1 MFLIYINPTS
11 MTACFRYSFA
21 SLLAGLSL
29 LAWVNS
35 AQASGFALTEQGV
48 INIGTAASGG
58 AAGLDDLSTI
68 YFNPAGLMRLPGNGG
83 VSGSGYII
91 FPSIQFTNQGSAI
104 APGLPLSGGDGGDA
118 GVTTFI
124 PNLYGAFQ
132 VNDRMKLGIGV
143 TVPFGL
149 ETEYDS
155 DWVGR
160 YQAIKSELITINI
173 NPTIAYQLTDD
184 FAIGAGLNVQYADA
198 ELTNAIDFG
207 GILASQGAP
216 ILPQQAD
223 GFAQVSGDDWSLGY
237 NVGVLYEPSTT
248 TRVGLTYRSAVNH
261 TLQGQADFT
270 VPTAATPLTATG
282 LFTDTDA
289 TAAVNLPDTI
299 SLGVYQQLSSQLALT
314 GDLTWTNWSDFQE
327 LRISYDS
334 IQPDTVVPENWNDTL
349 RVALGL
355 TYDINETWTV
365 RGGVAYDPTPVP
377 QEFLTARIPDSDRTW
392 LSLGLS
398 YAPTENLSFDVAY
411 THVFLN
417 DRTIDNTTLGA
428 GRLVGEYNNSIDLVG
443 AQLNWR
449 F

>member
-1 MFLIYINPTS
+1 M
-11 MTACFRYSFA
+11 A
-21 SLLAGLSL
+21 SLFTVSLVSLVAGLSL
-29 LAWVNS
+29 IAWTDK
-35 AQASGFALTEQGV
+35 AAASGFALTEQGA

-83 VSGSGYII
+83 VSGAAYVV
-91 FPSIQFTNQGSAI
+91 FPSIQFTNQASAI

-118 GVTTFI
+118 GSTTVI
-124 PNLYGAFQ
+124 PNLYGAFSVSDQ
-132 VNDRMKLGIGV
+132 VRLGIGI
-143 TVPFGL
+143 TTPFGL
-149 ETEYDS
+149 VTEYDS

-160 YQAIKSELITINI
+160 YQAIKSELITINV
-173 NPTIAYQLTDD
+173 NPTIAYRISDEVS
-184 FAIGAGLNVQYADA
+184 IGAGLNVQYADA
-198 ELTNAIDFG
+198 ELSNAIDFG

-223 GFAQVSGDDWSLGY
+223 GLATVSGDDWSLGY
-237 NVGVLYEPSTT
+237 NLGVLYEPSAT
-248 TRVGLTYRSAVNH
+248 TRVGLAYRSAVNH
-261 TLQGQADFT
+261 RLQGRADFT

-289 TAAVNLPDTI
+289 SAEVNLPDTL
-299 SLGVYQQLSSQLALT
+299 SLGVYQQLSPQLALT

-334 IQPDTVVPENWNDTL
+334 PQPDTVVPENWNDTL

-355 TYDINETWTV
+355 TYDINDIWTV
-365 RGGVAYDPTPVP
+365 RGGMAYDPTPVP
-377 QEFLTARIPDSDRTW
+377 DEFLTARIPDSDRTW

-398 YAPTENLSFDVAY
+398 YAPTDNLSFDVAY
-411 THVFLN
+411 THVFVD
-417 DRTIDNTTLGA
+417 DRSINRTELG
-428 GRLVGEYNNSIDLVG
+428 GGTLVGEYNNSIDIVG